1 MEDIESK
8 YNVNSRGKRL
18 FYCLHMILC
27 SYMNIKLIIVKISE
41 EEIHYASNPATLG
54 LKASLHGLF
63 YDFHCLINDE
73 IIFLHLPKYIQD
85 KKLELSEEEYSE
97 LDNLAELLLDP
108 DKNFDKLLDIW
119 NTETKFRIMTGAL
132 NG

>member
-8 YNVNSRGKRL
+8 YNVNSREKIL

-27 SYMNIKLIIVKISE
+27 SYVKIKLIIVKISE

-63 YDFHCLINDE
+63 YDFHV
-73 IIFLHLPKYIQD
+73 
-85 KKLELSEEEYSE
+85 
-97 LDNLAELLLDP
+97 
-108 DKNFDKLLDIW
+108 
-119 NTETKFRIMTGAL
+119 
-132 NG
+132 

>member
-1 MEDIESK
+1 M
-8 YNVNSRGKRL
+8 
-18 FYCLHMILC
+18 
-27 SYMNIKLIIVKISE
+27 
-41 EEIHYASNPATLG
+41 
-54 LKASLHGLF
+54 
-63 YDFHCLINDE
+63 
-73 IIFLHLPKYIQD
+73 
-85 KKLELSEEEYSE
+85 